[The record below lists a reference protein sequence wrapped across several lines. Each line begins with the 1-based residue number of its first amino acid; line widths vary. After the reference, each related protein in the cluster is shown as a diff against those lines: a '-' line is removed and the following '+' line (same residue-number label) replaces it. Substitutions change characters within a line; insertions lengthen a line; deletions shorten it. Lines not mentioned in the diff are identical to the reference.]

1 VLFLPQALFS
11 NTTKQNAQDK
21 ENKIDPISICLLA
34 AGLVKQ
40 IQAGCELYKQAK
52 ESFVE
57 IKATVDEVA
66 GVYKEVTGF
75 WSNFSNFFKPKTK
88 QVTPKPV
95 AKSKKSVYK
104 SVDETQ
110 VKVDIVKNLTEF
122 FRLQEQLA
130 AHIREEEEK
139 SLTVYDPDQNHMEAA
154 LKRVMA
160 QQEMD
165 ALVVQIREC
174 MVYQSPPEMGAL
186 YSEVFSMKDKIE
198 EEQTQAR
205 LSQEAKKR
213 RELWLRKEE
222 ERNFQ
227 LKLGYLA
234 VTFIFL
240 LYLWMWLL
248 FVSQWRKT

>member
-1 VLFLPQALFS
+1 MAIG
-11 NTTKQNAQDK
+11 K
-21 ENKIDPISICLLA
+21 EL
-34 AGLVKQ
+34 G
-40 IQAGCELYKQAK
+40 
-52 ESFVE
+52 
-57 IKATVDEVA
+57 
-66 GVYKEVTGF
+66 GF
-75 WSNFSNFFKPKTK
+75 WSQLRKFFGAKPKP
-88 QVTPKPV
+88 QVARPV
-95 AKSKKSVYK
+95 AKSKKSAYV

-110 VKVDIVKNLTEF
+110 VKVDIVKHLTEF

-205 LSQEAKKR
+205 LKQEATKR
-213 RELWLRKEE
+213 QEAWLRKEE
-222 ERNFQ
+222 QRNLQ
-227 LKLGYLA
+227 AKLA
-234 VTFIFL
+234 AVVVTFIFL
-240 LYLWMWLL
+240 LYLWMWFV
-248 FVSQWRKT
+248 FVSHWGKK

>member
-1 VLFLPQALFS
+1 MEV
-11 NTTKQNAQDK
+11 
-21 ENKIDPISICLLA
+21 
-34 AGLVKQ
+34 
-40 IQAGCELYKQAK
+40 
-52 ESFVE
+52 
-57 IKATVDEVA
+57 KATVDEVA

-75 WSNFSNFFKPKTK
+75 WNNFSNFFKPKAK
-88 QVTPKPV
+88 QSTPKPV
-95 AKSKKSVYK
+95 AKKKEKFVA
-104 SVDETQ
+104 VDETQ

-186 YSEVFSMKDKIE
+186 YSEVFSMKDKID

-205 LSQEAKKR
+205 LKQEAIKR
-213 RELWLRKEE
+213 QEAWLRKEE
-222 ERNFQ
+222 ERNLQ
-227 LKLGYLA
+227 AKLAA
-234 VTFIFL
+234 VVATFIFL
-240 LYLWMWLL
+240 LYLWMWFV
-248 FVSQWRKT
+248 FVSHWGKK

>member
-1 VLFLPQALFS
+1 M
-11 NTTKQNAQDK
+11 
-21 ENKIDPISICLLA
+21 E
-34 AGLVKQ
+34 VK
-40 IQAGCELYKQAK
+40 
-52 ESFVE
+52 S
-57 IKATVDEVA
+57 TVDEAV
-66 GVYKEVTGF
+66 GVYREVTGF
-75 WSNFSNFFKPKTK
+75 WSNFSNFFKPKAK
-88 QVTPKPV
+88 QSTPKPV
-95 AKSKKSVYK
+95 AKKKEKFVA
-104 SVDETQ
+104 VDETQ

-205 LSQEAKKR
+205 LKQEATKR
-213 RELWLRKEE
+213 QEAWLRKEE
-222 ERNFQ
+222 QRNLQ
-227 LKLGYLA
+227 AKLAGVV

-240 LYLWMWLL
+240 LYLWMWFV
-248 FVSQWRKT
+248 FVSHWGKK

>member
-1 VLFLPQALFS
+1 M
-11 NTTKQNAQDK
+11 
-21 ENKIDPISICLLA
+21 A

-57 IKATVDEVA
+57 IRATADEVIA
-66 GVYKEVTGF
+66 IGREVQGF
-75 WSNFSNFFKPKTK
+75 WSKLSAFFGASPKPKA
-88 QVTPKPV
+88 VKPV
-95 AKSKKSVYK
+95 AKAKKSAYVA
-104 SVDETQ
+104 VDETQ

-139 SLTVYDPDQNHMEAA
+139 SLTVYDPNQNLMEAA

-165 ALVVQIREC
+165 RLVVTIRET

-186 YSEVFSMKDKIE
+186 YSEVFKMREVIS
-198 EEQTQAR
+198 EEQEKAR
-205 LSQEAKKR
+205 LKQEAQKR
-213 RELWLRKEE
+213 ADRWQRRQEQ
-222 ERNFQ
+222 RNVQ
-227 LKLGYLA
+227 LKLAA
-234 VTFIFL
+234 VVATTMFL
-240 LYLWMWLL
+240 LYLWLWLL
-248 FVSQWRKT
+248 LLSRWGKT

>member
-1 VLFLPQALFS
+1 M
-11 NTTKQNAQDK
+11 
-21 ENKIDPISICLLA
+21 E
-34 AGLVKQ
+34 VK
-40 IQAGCELYKQAK
+40 
-52 ESFVE
+52 S
-57 IKATVDEVA
+57 TVDEVA

-75 WSNFSNFFKPKTK
+75 WSKFSNFFKPNAK
-88 QVTPKPV
+88 QSTPKPV
-95 AKSKKSVYK
+95 AKKKEKFVA
-104 SVDETQ
+104 VDETQ

-205 LSQEAKKR
+205 LKQEAIKR
-213 RELWLRKEE
+213 QEAWLRKEE
-222 ERNFQ
+222 ERNLQ
-227 LKLGYLA
+227 AKLAA
-234 VTFIFL
+234 VVATFIFL
-240 LYLWMWLL
+240 LYLWMWFV
-248 FVSQWRKT
+248 FVSHWGKK